1 MSDFYLG
8 STPPDKDPSTP
19 TPPTWTD
26 PSNLVDGKLPT
37 AGYVAAKPHPN
48 PPNTPVA
55 DYPANAREFPKKVSP
70 LELWYRGSEPPG
82 CIISHG
88 VVTSDNKPIEQST

>member
-1 MSDFYLG
+1 MSDLPLG
-8 STPPDKDPSTP
+8 SISPINDFPSPDTP
-19 TPPTWTD
+19 TWNN

-37 AGYVAAKPHPN
+37 AGYN
-48 PPNTPVA
+48 PPNKPVA

-82 CIISHG
+82 CVISGG
-88 VVTSDNKPIEQST
+88 VVTSDNKQVDQST